1 MFSAVLTIINSVT
14 DMPEK
19 KKYDACMLFLGD
31 IENDARTLNISRTF
45 AKNGKKVCIISYCSP
60 EFAEQL
66 LEENIRVYAVEKSEH
81 PKARK
86 RWRDFSKKAME
97 YILYAP
103 ADNYFAMDLY
113 SMSPAKKL
121 ASKYKSRLYY
131 DAREIYSA
139 LGPLYKNPFKQ
150 KLLTAIEQ
158 YFTVF
163 ADEFIVSGLLDAK
176 YLKRKFS
183 TAKKFN
189 IIMNLPPE
197 KEYIESDILRKKF
210 GIPAGS
216 KILIYQGMILPGR
229 GIIPVINALKDL
241 PDHYFCILGD
251 GSFKKECESAA
262 KESGTNDRVIFA
274 GKVPYDELHEYTCSA
289 DAGICFIEPVSFSYE
304 LALPNKL
311 FEYAAAH
318 LPVLATDLPAIRDIY
333 QKHEI
338 GMLVKPE
345 SAPAQIA
352 AEIKVLFEPEKR
364 QTYIEN
370 ARKLSEI
377 YNYEAQEQKI
387 IEMLDKNG

>member
-1 MFSAVLTIINSVT
+1 
-14 DMPEK
+14 MPEK
-19 KKYDACMLFLGD
+19 KKYDACMMFLGD
-31 IENDARTLNISRTF
+31 IENDARTLNITRTF
-45 AKNGKKVCIISYCSP
+45 AKNGKKVCIIAYCSP

-66 LEENIRVYAVEKSEH
+66 LDENIRVYAVERSEH

-97 YILYAP
+97 YKLYAP

-113 SMSPAKKL
+113 SMAPAKKL
-121 ASKYKSRLYY
+121 AAKYKSRLFY

-150 KLLTAIEQ
+150 KVLAAVEQ
-158 YFTVF
+158 YSAVF
-163 ADEFIVSGLLDAK
+163 ADEFIVSGPLDAK

-189 IIMNLPPE
+189 VIMNLPP
-197 KEYIESDILRKKF
+197 KNDYIESDILREKF
-210 GIPAGS
+210 NIPEES

-229 GIIPVINALKDL
+229 GIIPVIKALKEL
-241 PDHYFCILGD
+241 PGQYFCILGD
-251 GSFKKECESAA
+251 GPHKKECEAVA
-262 KESGTNDRVIFA
+262 KESGISDRIIFA
-274 GKVPYDELHEYTCSA
+274 GKVPYDELHKYTCSA
-289 DAGICFIEPVSFSYE
+289 DAGICFIEPVSLSYE

-333 QKHEI
+333 QKQEI
-338 GMLVKPE
+338 GRLVNPE
-345 SAPAQIA
+345 SSPGQIA
-352 AEIKVLFEPEKR
+352 EEIKVLFDTEKR
-364 QTYIEN
+364 QTCIEN

-377 YNYEAQEQKI
+377 YNYESQERKI
-387 IEMLDKNG
+387 MEMINRNG